1 MIIHSISTARPSTP
15 ARTPLFFPKSPP
27 PPQIS
32 AHQID
37 GQLKKKSTSK
47 VVGKKELGA
56 DQEEKGRPARSRHHI
71 SNKLYH

>member
-1 MIIHSISTARPSTP
+1 
-15 ARTPLFFPKSPP
+15 
-27 PPQIS
+27 
-32 AHQID
+32 
-37 GQLKKKSTSK
+37 LKKKSTSK